1 MKKLFGAFLGLA
13 LAANLLV
20 AEENGWFVGGQLGY
34 ANETYK
40 FKSTVPLSSGLA
52 DSNDDTWDK
61 SEFDFGVL
69 GGYKHFLTPEFGVRG
84 YGLLKYRPNTFSAIN
99 INANADAIYNF
110 FKNEKVEVGAFGGL
124 SLGYVYY
131 NESFV
136 PYGILKDERISGFD
150 LALNLGVKTQILE
163 KHGVEIFTRFAFLQ
177 STYET
182 NIDGFN
188 FKWKLNQ
195 PYAFGVR
202 YTYSF

>member
-20 AEENGWFVGGQLGY
+20 AEENGWFVGGGLGY
-34 ANETYK
+34 YQVKADLSAEVDGVNANYLLDTTQET
-40 FKSTVPLSSGLA
+40 STKIG
-52 DSNDDTWDK
+52 
-61 SEFDFGVL
+61 FGVL

-84 YGLLKYRPNTFSAIN
+84 YGLFNYAKHGVTPTYN

-110 FKNEKVEVGAFGGL
+110 FKNEKIEVGAFGGL
-124 SLGYVYY
+124 SLGYVIYDY
-131 NESFV
+131 ETSDFNTGNV
-136 PYGILKDERISGFD
+136 KGFD